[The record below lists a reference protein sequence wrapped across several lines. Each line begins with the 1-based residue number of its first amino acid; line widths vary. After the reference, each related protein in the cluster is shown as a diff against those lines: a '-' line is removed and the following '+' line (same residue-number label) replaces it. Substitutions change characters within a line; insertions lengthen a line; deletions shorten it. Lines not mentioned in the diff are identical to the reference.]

1 MGELVMTNGVCN
13 FIKFLKDLLK
23 LKSCR
28 LYCDDNGNSNEMT
41 SFLHARVQTFFKA
54 FRIPGKKIV

>member
-23 LKSCR
+23 LRSCG
-28 LYCDDNGNSNEMT
+28 LYCDGNGN
-41 SFLHARVQTFFKA
+41 
-54 FRIPGKKIV
+54 